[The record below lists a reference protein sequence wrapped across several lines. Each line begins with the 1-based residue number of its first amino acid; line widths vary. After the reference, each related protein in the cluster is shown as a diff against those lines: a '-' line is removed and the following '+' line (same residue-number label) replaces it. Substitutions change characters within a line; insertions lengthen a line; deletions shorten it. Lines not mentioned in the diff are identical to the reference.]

1 MLFPVKSTQKL
12 QTLLRELTMQLSPVC
27 LFFLAF
33 SFLTCPQT
41 QACKVGT
48 RASVLVLWQ
57 PGLGV
62 LHDVCPELH
71 LSVLSLDAIVGAYV
85 CIRKSPKWF
94 QYISESSVLSTALIN
109 TVQKEPERDRE
120 VIPDLFIKTDLF
132 QSFKFYN
139 PNCLR
144 SMLSSNCV

>member
-1 MLFPVKSTQKL
+1 M
-12 QTLLRELTMQLSPVC
+12 
-27 LFFLAF
+27 
-33 SFLTCPQT
+33 
-41 QACKVGT
+41 
-48 RASVLVLWQ
+48 
-57 PGLGV
+57 
-62 LHDVCPELH
+62 
-71 LSVLSLDAIVGAYV
+71 SVLSLDAIVGAYV
-85 CIRKSPKWF
+85 CIRTSTKWF
-94 QYISESSVLSTALIN
+94 QYISESSVLNTALIN